1 MVLVEDNNQKN
12 YKYVD
17 ALRGIAILMVM
28 AVHVSQSNSL
38 DISDL
43 TKSVLKYGSKGVQ
56 LFFMVSAFTLFM
68 SLNARYEKEKRPFLN
83 YAIRRFFRIAP
94 MYYIALIFYTT
105 VLVIYSPTRDG
116 IVLNALFL
124 HGWSIKWFNNI
135 VPGGWSIG
143 VEMMFYIVLPFV
155 FLKIKNID
163 HAIKFLILSMV
174 FKAILDYVLR
184 IYLIVPNKEEFDLF
198 LTFYLPS
205 QMPTF
210 ALGIAMYFIIEK
222 KEYDLTNIKQSSL
235 ILLVGVVL
243 FTLLLESSY
252 LIDNFVCFGCMF
264 LILSIFMSR
273 AKGLLLN
280 WPLLQIGKFSFSLYL
295 SHFAVIHVLEKLD
308 LYYIKIGG
316 IFDFVY
322 RYTLVLLF
330 AFLVSAITYHL
341 IESKFQVLGKILIK
355 KLSKD

>member
-1 MVLVEDNNQKN
+1 MVLVEDNSQKN

-28 AVHVSQSNSL
+28 AVHISQSNSL

-43 TKSVLKYGSKGVQ
+43 AKSVLKYGSKGVQ
-56 LFFMVSAFTLFM
+56 LFFMVSAFTLFL
-68 SLNARYEKEKRPFLN
+68 SLNSRYEKEKRPFLN

-94 MYYIALIFYTT
+94 MYYIALVFYTT
-105 VLVIYSPTRDG
+105 VFVMYSPTKEG
-116 IVLNALFL
+116 IILNALFL
-124 HGWSIKWFNNI
+124 HGWSIKWLNNI

-143 VEMMFYIVLPFV
+143 VEMMFYVVLPFV
-155 FLKIKNID
+155 FLKIKNLD

-174 FKAILDYVLR
+174 FKAILNYFLS

-198 LTFYLPS
+198 ITFYLPN
-205 QMPTF
+205 QMPIF
-210 ALGIAMYFIIEK
+210 AMGIVLYFILEK
-222 KEYDLTNIKQSSL
+222 KEYNFDQINQSTL
-235 ILLVGVVL
+235 ILLVGTIL
-243 FTLLLESSY
+243 FTLLFESRY

-264 LILSIFMSR
+264 LILFVYMSR

-295 SHFAVIHVLEKLD
+295 SHFAVIHLLEKMD

-322 RYTLVLLF
+322 RYILVLF
-330 AFLVSAITYHL
+330 IACIISAITYHL
-341 IESKFQVLGKILIK
+341 IESKFQMLGKLLIR
-355 KLSKD
+355 KLSIN